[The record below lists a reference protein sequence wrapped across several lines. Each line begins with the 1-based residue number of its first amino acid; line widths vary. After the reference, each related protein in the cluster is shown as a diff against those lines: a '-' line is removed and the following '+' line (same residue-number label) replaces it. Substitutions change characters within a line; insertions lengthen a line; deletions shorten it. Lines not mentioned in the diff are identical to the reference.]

1 MSEPLRFHFP
11 IAILSRDGEAITSA
25 AEKHAELTAR
35 LPAGNVTQARALI
48 GQVAAGITGQKGK
61 LADVGTLTAAQNASL
76 QTLRTWMSR
85 ARQTATLAFAGQTVK
100 LHEEF
105 QVGVTTPTDLG
116 SILTRADII
125 LAALNKTDNLA
136 ALKLKGW
143 LDADTGVTYSEHYDA
158 AGNFTGTDTGV
169 FGLTSQQP
177 GGNAPKSLVNTRAVV
192 TSVDNRFK
200 LMFAD
205 GQNFLQVD
213 PGNDSVV
220 NAAGTYSYAPTT
232 ANAGVLNLNYAA
244 PEETSSAL
252 LQFFAPNVAVFT
264 NADSTV
270 GAAVFK

>member
-11 IAILSRDGEAITSA
+11 IPILSRDGEAITSA

-35 LPAGNVTQARALI
+35 LPAGNVTQARALL

-125 LAALNKTDNLA
+125 LAALKNADNLA

-143 LDADTGVTYSEHYDA
+143 LDADTTAFAAARSQLGSGDVIHETAKGGAKDALGSRNRVANDLYDHLA
-158 AGNFTGTDTGV
+158 TI
-169 FGLTSQQP
+169 Q
-177 GGNAPKSLVNTRAVV
+177 
-192 TSVDNRFK
+192 
-200 LMFAD
+200 
-205 GQNFLQVD
+205 
-213 PGNDSVV
+213 
-220 NAAGTYSYAPTT
+220 NAADLQWPAEQPANVGVRDEFRLDTFPPRGGSGTTPPTPPPT
-232 ANAGVLNLNYAA
+232 PPA
-244 PEETSSAL
+244 
-252 LQFFAPNVAVFT
+252 
-264 NADSTV
+264 
-270 GAAVFK
+270 K